1 MKLLIALFFPLA
13 YSATPPDAAQI
24 SERSRELLDIAYR
37 TQQVVRFC
45 TDNPDSVYTVEIEG
59 VTILVRCRSWVDWME
74 THEGE

>member
-1 MKLLIALFFPLA
+1 MKRLLLLLSLFS
-13 YSATPPDAAQI
+13 YEATPQDAAQI

-37 TQQVVRFC
+37 MPQVVRFC